1 MPHIR
6 DLDLARRASK
16 PLRRVLAK
24 ATSDGQPELR
34 SYSEAW
40 STYVRGRVVSRHAAR
55 LITQFMAACCG
66 KSKRDDAMP
75 ETTEK
80 EAQELP
86 DNSVPLARVHRLLD
100 ALSAK
105 EKTCSKDSSTAV
117 KDAAAESGGESERE
131 AEEVNK
137 KAMRRTAQM
146 QTALQITAD
155 LWNRNAAPWQGVEL
169 HPEAVDW
176 ANQTATAEQKR
187 KRQLLTQKEALKAG
201 VEIQCRAYVQYQKR
215 DVAAWKKNLMQ
226 SPEAPN
232 QEQAAFLDRVLKRC
246 EEEHAEL
253 GRAGGLVTQK
263 DQHLSEPIRDC
274 LLGIPGAGKSH
285 CIKLVR
291 LFFEECLK
299 WEDGVQFQFLAQQN
313 TMAALIGGKTVNS
326 WGVIP
331 INPEAASRQRQ
342 GKNKDGDVDELFTNA
357 LGIRFLIID
366 ECSTISPTLLAQL
379 DASLR
384 RACMRHPHSRRLGA
398 HRRPIRRHQH
408 NLRWGPLATTTS
420 ACCRYVC

>member
-1 MPHIR
+1 MIPAPSNTPLPDKTRCPEQKAKLFSVYLRPWVLDPAKACAQGHVPHIR

-16 PLRRVLAK
+16 PLRRVLTK
-24 ATSDGQPELR
+24 TTSDCEPELR

-187 KRQLLTQKEALKAG
+187 KRQLLTQKQVLKSG
-201 VEIQCRAYVQYQKR
+201 VKLQCRAYVKYQKR
-215 DVAAWKKNLMQ
+215 DVDAWKKNLMQ

-232 QEQAAFLDRVLKRC
+232 KEQAAFLDRVLKRC

-253 GRAGGLVTQK
+253 GHPSKGIIK
-263 DQHLSEPIRDC
+263 DGTVDMEYWKREPVNILNIMSRYGRQCDLGAALSIRDTIDT
-274 LLGIPGAGKSH
+274 LDLNYRLRPSTQYLDSELPTRDPIDTLDLAVKYPTPKS
-285 CIKLVR
+285 KL
-291 LFFEECLK
+291 
-299 WEDGVQFQFLAQQN
+299 
-313 TMAALIGGKTVNS
+313 
-326 WGVIP
+326 
-331 INPEAASRQRQ
+331 
-342 GKNKDGDVDELFTNA
+342 
-357 LGIRFLIID
+357 
-366 ECSTISPTLLAQL
+366 
-379 DASLR
+379 
-384 RACMRHPHSRRLGA
+384 
-398 HRRPIRRHQH
+398 
-408 NLRWGPLATTTS
+408 
-420 ACCRYVC
+420 